1 MCRMDAVRRAPKP
14 IGKIIKRARE
24 RSRMSQEEAANRL
37 GVSRSAVNAWEN
49 DRAYPRSSLGAIE
62 ALYGITLDDDTEP
75 EPRIPSELED
85 IIRELY
91 PPERAAQIQSAI
103 ENVLRDDDPPVISP
117 SSKQAS
123 AG

>member
-24 RSRMSQEEAANRL
+24 RKRMSQGDAAQAL

-62 ALYGITLDDDTEP
+62 ALYGITLDDAEP
-75 EPRIPSELED
+75 EPPLIPPDFLAD
-85 IIRELY
+85 IWERF
-91 PPERAAQIQSAI
+91 PPERAEQIQAAI
-103 ENVLRDDDPPVISP
+103 EAVLRDDDPVTEPGA
-117 SSKQAS
+117 KRAS